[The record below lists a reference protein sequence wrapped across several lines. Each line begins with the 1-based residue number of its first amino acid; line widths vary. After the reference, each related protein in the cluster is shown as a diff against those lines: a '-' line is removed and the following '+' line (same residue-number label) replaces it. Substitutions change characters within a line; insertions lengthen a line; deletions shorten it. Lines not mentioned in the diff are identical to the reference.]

1 MRFLSRSRLAKS
13 PVNSLAEMVRK
24 TGRESEGPSGDFVK
38 VAFTV
43 PS

>member
-1 MRFLSRSRLAKS
+1 MPAIYS
-13 PVNSLAEMVRK
+13 EMISE
-24 TGRESEGPSGDFVK
+24 TGTGLEGPAGDFVK